1 MKPRLHAI
9 SSAKRF
15 GGKPEDYQ
23 DIHDYMDSTK
33 AMIPDVRHR
42 AIFHSSFGCYL
53 VEDKFGIYRL
63 NSNSKEYATR
73 DVAEQ
78 HILEDLG
85 FIPTL
90 EKWLKDMPIEAWMGG
105 KGKKLGEELSKAYPF
120 SPDSKRSNVYIP
132 DPNPAFPHNPTIGK
146 PL

>member
-15 GGKPEDYQ
+15 GGIPDDYQ

-33 AMIPDVRHR
+33 AMLPDVRHR
-42 AIFHSSFGCYL
+42 AIFHNSFGCYL
-53 VEDKFGIYRL
+53 VEDKFGKFR
-63 NSNSKEYATR
+63 NNFEGKEYSTR

-90 EKWLKDMPIEAWMGG
+90 EEWFKKIPIEAWMGG
-105 KGKKLGEELSKAYPF
+105 KGKKLAEVLPIKPTIPVPYIEPRQP
-120 SPDSKRSNVYIP
+120 SPDNP
-132 DPNPAFPHNPTIGK
+132 DYWHTIIK
-146 PL
+146 D

>member
-15 GGKPEDYQ
+15 GGIPDDYQ

-33 AMIPDVRHR
+33 ALIPDVRHR

-53 VEDKFGIYRL
+53 VEDKFGIYR
-63 NSNSKEYATR
+63 NNFEGKEYSTR

-90 EKWLKDMPIEAWMGG
+90 EKWLKDLPIEAWMGG
-105 KGKKLGEELSKAYPF
+105 RGKKLAEVLPKS
-120 SPDSKRSNVYIP
+120 
-132 DPNPAFPHNPTIGK
+132 DPYGLLAHNREGLK
-146 PL
+146 DHDNRN